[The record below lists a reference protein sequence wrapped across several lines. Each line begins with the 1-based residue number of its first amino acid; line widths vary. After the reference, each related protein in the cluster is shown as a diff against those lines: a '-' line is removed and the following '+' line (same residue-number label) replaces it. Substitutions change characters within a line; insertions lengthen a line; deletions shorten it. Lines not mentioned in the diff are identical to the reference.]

1 MNDSPHFL
9 ENQKHFSP
17 PHSVVANSRSLVGK
31 SSSAVQ
37 NVFNLILRGD
47 YVVNHG
53 DATQLSVAKM
63 HLKMDYPT
71 PRNFCYTFKTWL
83 KEHFLPGSMDHEI

>member
-1 MNDSPHFL
+1 MNDLPHLLL
-9 ENQKHFSP
+9 ENNQKMF
-17 PHSVVANSRSLVGK
+17 VFLYILWLLANSRSLV
-31 SSSAVQ
+31 ALR
-37 NVFNLILRGD
+37 NVTNLILRGD

-71 PRNFCYTFKTWL
+71 PRNFCYTFKT
-83 KEHFLPGSMDHEI
+83 